1 MNEKIQLINYYGTNS
16 CELKFDRTTTIDS
29 FISFDEFDLN
39 IIDLRHRELFVLD
52 VYNKDNLT
60 SNIIKI
66 YENLNTA
73 ISNLTKSKVII
84 IFPNS
89 FKLLLNDGREYK
101 ELKYMLGFFN
111 YVIHLI
117 TNLDLNIK
125 YEYSTTRIDEQIEMY
140 SDFYMD
146 INRDLKFIKIKSKGD
161 NPVLINKENI
171 YITTL
176 DISFDENLEI
186 LLKKLGLIEK
196 ENGKEPDWIKD
207 FNFFDDE
214 KQKEKIL
221 NSELLIKK
229 EGEKIKSATEILQ
242 INSRYKSILYTQGEE
257 LVDVVKDIIS
267 EMLNIDLSGFI
278 DKKKEDIRF
287 EYNNDVFIGE
297 IKGITDN
304 VKSKNLSQLDNH
316 FTAFVDENPNID
328 EEKVFKLLIINSQ
341 RKLPL
346 DKRDS
351 IDNKQIALA
360 EKKYK
365 SLIIETK
372 TLLKLF
378 EDSKVY
384 LSKLKFLASFIK
396 FVNTDLYDTSTDLA
410 SFN

>member
-1 MNEKIQLINYYGTNS
+1 MKEKIQLINYDGKNS
-16 CELKFDRTTTIDS
+16 YELKFNKITTIDS

-39 IIDLRHRELFVLD
+39 IIDLRRRLLFVIDTL
-52 VYNKDNLT
+52 NKDNLT
-60 SNIIKI
+60 SDIKKM

-73 ISNLTKSKVII
+73 ISNITKSKVII
-84 IFPNS
+84 ILPIS

-101 ELKYMLGFFN
+101 ELKYMLRFFN

-161 NPVLINKENI
+161 NPVLINNENI

-328 EEKVFKLLIINSQ
+328 EEKIFKLLIINSQ
-341 RKLPL
+341 RNLPL

-378 EDSKVY
+378 EDYKNQKINREEIIE
-384 LSKLKFLASFIK
+384 KLKTYGILK
-396 FVNTDLYDTSTDLA
+396 L
-410 SFN
+410 